1 MVMPACLPV
10 EVLMGNYDAA
20 EESAEQIAVAHSSEQ
35 GGGKTGEVR
44 MGRLPG

>member
-10 EVLMGNYDAA
+10 EVLMGNYGAA
-20 EESAEQIAVAHSSEQ
+20 EESAAQIAVAHSSEQ